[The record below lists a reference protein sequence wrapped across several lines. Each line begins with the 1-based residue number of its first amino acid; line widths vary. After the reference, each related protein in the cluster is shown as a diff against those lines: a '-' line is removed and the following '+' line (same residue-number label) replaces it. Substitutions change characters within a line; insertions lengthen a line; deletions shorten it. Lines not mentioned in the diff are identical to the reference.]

1 MTRFR
6 AVVLDAD
13 NTLAGIEGVDLLAA
27 LRGPALAAEVAALT
41 DRAMRGDVPLEEVY
55 GRRLALIRPTAAEVS
70 RLAERYIATAA
81 PGARDAVARLRQ
93 EGVDVHV
100 VSGGVRQALLPFAAW
115 LGLAP
120 ERVHAVTLNFD
131 AAGEYAGFD
140 AGSPL
145 TRADGKPALVAALAL
160 PPPVLAV
167 GDGMTDLAI
176 RGAGA
181 TFAAFTGFTHRA
193 PVVAAADHVIESFDG
208 LLALVC
214 P

>member
-6 AVVLDAD
+6 SVVLDAD

-41 DRAMRGDVPLEEVY
+41 DRAMLGDVPLEEVY
-55 GRRLALIRPTAAEVS
+55 GRRLALIRPTAAEVA

-81 PGARDAVARLRQ
+81 PGARRAVARLQQ
-93 EGVDVHV
+93 EGVAVHV

-120 ERVHAVTLNFD
+120 ERVHAVTLQFD
-131 AAGEYAGFD
+131 GSGEYAGFD
-140 AGSPL
+140 EASPL
-145 TRADGKPALVAALAL
+145 TRADGKPGVVAALAL
-160 PPPVLAV
+160 PRPLLAV

-176 RGAGA
+176 RGSGA
-181 TFAAFTGFTHRA
+181 AFAAFTGFTRRA
-193 PVVAAADHVIESFDG
+193 PVVAAADHVLESFDG